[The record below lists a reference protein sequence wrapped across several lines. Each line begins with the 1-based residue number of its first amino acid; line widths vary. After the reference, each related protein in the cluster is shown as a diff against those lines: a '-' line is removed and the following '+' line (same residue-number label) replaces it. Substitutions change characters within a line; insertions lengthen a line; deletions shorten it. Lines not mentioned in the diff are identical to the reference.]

1 MSDTTEVKRP
11 LSLIKP
17 TAETLYHLDFDWWQD
32 NDSNWRIF
40 LLEFL
45 CPEHQAFFKDK
56 ADTTKIDAVDPES
69 AEIKQVDGL
78 LYELMNHCAK
88 QEGFI
93 NANLPIIAKVLRT
106 FLSNGNQPL
115 TAAAL
120 AEIVNRPVAT
130 VLATLS
136 GPQVFKGIRQFHKQ

>member
-1 MSDTTEVKRP
+1 MMDMPEIKRP

-17 TAETLYHLDFDWWQD
+17 TSETLFHIDFAWWQE

-40 LLEFL
+40 LYEFL
-45 CPEHQAFFKDK
+45 CPEHQAYFKDM
-56 ADTTKIDAVDPES
+56 ADTTKIDAIDPET
-69 AEIKQVDGL
+69 AEVKKVDGL

-93 NANLPIIAKVLRT
+93 SANIPIIAKMQRT
-106 FLSNGNQPL
+106 FLANGNQPL
-115 TAAAL
+115 SAAAL
-120 AEIVNRPVAT
+120 AEIVNRPVAI

-136 GPQVFKGIRQFHKQ
+136 GPQVFKGIRQYQK

>member
-1 MSDTTEVKRP
+1 MPEVKRP

-17 TAETLYHLDFDWWQD
+17 TAETLYHLDFDWWQE

-40 LLEFL
+40 LFEFL

-56 ADTTKIDAVDPES
+56 ADTTKIDAVDPDT

-78 LYELMNHCAK
+78 LFELMNHCAK
-88 QEGFI
+88 QDGFI
-93 NANLPIIAKVLRT
+93 SANLPIIAKVLRT
-106 FLSNGNQPL
+106 FLANGNHPL
-115 TAAAL
+115 SAGEIS
-120 AEIVNRPVAT
+120 EIVSRPVAT

-136 GPQVFKGIRQFHKQ
+136 GPQVFKGIRQYHK

>member
-1 MSDTTEVKRP
+1 MSDTIEVKRP

-17 TAETLYHLDFDWWQD
+17 TADTLYHLDFDWWQE

-45 CPEHQAFFKDK
+45 CPEHQSFFKDK
-56 ADTTKIDAVDPES
+56 SDTTKIDVVDPEN

-93 NANLPIIAKVLRT
+93 SANLPIIAKVLRT

-115 TAAAL
+115 SASAL

-130 VLATLS
+130 LLATLS
-136 GPQVFKGIRQFHKQ
+136 GPQIFKGIRQYKK

>member
-1 MSDTTEVKRP
+1 MSVNPEVKRP

-17 TAETLYHLDFDWWQD
+17 TAETLYHLDFDWWQE

-56 ADTTKIDAVDPES
+56 ADTTKIDAVDPET

-93 NANLPIIAKVLRT
+93 SENLPIIAKVLRT

-120 AEIVNRPVAT
+120 AIIVNRPVAT
-130 VLATLS
+130 LLATLS
-136 GPQVFKGIRQFHKQ
+136 GPQIFKGIRQFHK

>member
-1 MSDTTEVKRP
+1 MSDKPEVKRP

-17 TAETLYHLDFDWWQD
+17 TAETLYHLDFDWWQE

-78 LYELMNHCAK
+78 LYELMNHCAR

-93 NANLPIIAKVLRT
+93 SANLPIIAKVLRT

-115 TAAAL
+115 SAAAL

-130 VLATLS
+130 ILATLS
-136 GPQVFKGIRQFHKQ
+136 GPQVFKGIRQYHK

>member
-1 MSDTTEVKRP
+1 MSDITEVKRP
-11 LSLIKP
+11 SSLIKP
-17 TAETLYHLDFDWWQD
+17 TADTLFHLDFDWWQE

-40 LLEFL
+40 LFEFL

-56 ADTTKIDAVDPES
+56 ADTIKIDAIDPET

-78 LYELMNHCAK
+78 LYELMHHCAK

-93 NANLPIIAKVLRT
+93 SANIPIIAKVLRT
-106 FLSNGNQPL
+106 FLANGNQPL
-115 TAAAL
+115 SAGAL
-120 AEIVNRPVAT
+120 AEIVNRPIAT

-136 GPQVFKGIRQFHKQ
+136 GPQVFKGIRQYQK

>member
-1 MSDTTEVKRP
+1 MPEVKRP

-17 TAETLYHLDFDWWQD
+17 TAETLFHIDFDWWQE

-40 LLEFL
+40 LYEFL
-45 CPEHQAFFKDK
+45 CPDHQAYFKDK
-56 ADTTKIDAVDPES
+56 ADTTKIDAVDPET
-69 AEIKQVDGL
+69 AEVKQVDGL
-78 LYELMNHCAK
+78 LFELMNHCAK

-93 NANLPIIAKVLRT
+93 SANIPIIAKVLRT

-115 TAAAL
+115 SAGEL
-120 AEIVNRPVAT
+120 AEIVNRPAAT

-136 GPQVFKGIRQFHKQ
+136 GPQVFKGIRQYHK

>member
-1 MSDTTEVKRP
+1 MSDTPEVKRP

-17 TAETLYHLDFDWWQD
+17 TAETLYHLDFDWWQES
-32 NDSNWRIF
+32 DSNWRIF
-40 LLEFL
+40 LFEFL
-45 CPEHQAFFKDK
+45 CPEHQAFFKGK
-56 ADTTKIDAVDPES
+56 SDTTKIDAVDPES

-93 NANLPIIAKVLRT
+93 SANLPIIAKVLRT

-130 VLATLS
+130 ILATLS
-136 GPQVFKGIRQFHKQ
+136 GPQVFKGIRQFHK